1 MSMQPIGHRAWVF
14 RLGMIAICLGLEL
27 TLPAPG
33 WADRPFLAT
42 ERADPVEKGQTV
54 LEAGFLYQ
62 QYLSNGRLSML
73 QLELTDGILNDL
85 DFEVEVPVLFLQ
97 SGNSGENGLGDVN
110 LKAKAR
116 LLHAREGRPVT
127 LAVQLNVKLPTCN
140 QDRLSTFNPSC
151 TGKTDVGMTGI
162 ASKTFHSVLVHLNF
176 GYTFVGGD
184 VAVST
189 TSTYTRALR
198 NTLNYSVAIE
208 WPVSAISPQ
217 FKVTAEVAGNTSSD
231 PAESIFPLSGEIGA
245 TYTFN
250 QVVTVD
256 AELGKGLT
264 SSAPRLIAGA
274 GVTISF

>member
-1 MSMQPIGHRAWVF
+1 MRLIRCRGWVF
-14 RLGMIAICLGLEL
+14 LVGITVVCLGLEL

-42 ERADPVEKGQTV
+42 DRADPVEKGQTE

-85 DFEVEVPVLFLQ
+85 DFEVEVPILFLQ
-97 SGNSGENGLGDVN
+97 SGNSAENGLGDVN

-127 LAVQLNVKLPTCN
+127 LGVELKVKLPTCN

-151 TGKTDVGMTGI
+151 TGKTDVGMIGL
-162 ASKTFHSVLVHLNF
+162 ASKTYRSVTVHLNF

-184 VAVST
+184 VTVST
-189 TSTYTRALR
+189 PTTYSRALR

-208 WPVSAISPQ
+208 WPVTAVSPQ
-217 FKVTAEVAGNTSSD
+217 FSLTAEVAGQTSSD
-231 PAESIFPLSGEIGA
+231 PADSIFPLVGDIGA

-250 QVVTVD
+250 QVVTID

-274 GVTISF
+274 GATIHF

>member
-1 MSMQPIGHRAWVF
+1 MRLIGCRAWIF
-14 RLGMIAICLGLEL
+14 LLGMTVICLGLEL

-42 ERADPVEKGQTV
+42 DRADPVEKGQTV
-54 LEAGFLYQ
+54 LETGFLYQ

-73 QLELTDGILNDL
+73 QLELTDGIINDL

-97 SGNSGENGLGDVN
+97 SGDSGENGLGDVN

-127 LAVQLNVKLPTCN
+127 LALQLNVKLPTCN

-162 ASKTFHSVLVHLNF
+162 ASKTFHSVTVHLNF

-189 TSTYTRALR
+189 SSTYTRALR

-208 WPVSAISPQ
+208 WPVPAVSPQ
-217 FKVTAEVAGNTSSD
+217 FKITAEVAGHTSSD
-231 PAESIFPLSGEIGA
+231 PADSIFPLAGDIGA
-245 TYTFN
+245 TYTLN
-250 QVVTVD
+250 QVVTID

-274 GVTISF
+274 GVTINF